1 MGSQSRNPNRK
12 PLTMKTALFASLIV
26 LATATSALADQID
39 QRQAR
44 DAQRIEEGRRSG
56 QLTAR
61 EFTQLK
67 SEQARIASIERAA
80 KADGVVTR
88 HEARMIADAQDAASR
103 HIYQEKHNGE
113 TVRAHRWYRRWW

>member
-1 MGSQSRNPNRK
+1 
-12 PLTMKTALFASLIV
+12 MKTALLSCALV
-26 LATATSALADQID
+26 VVAATGALADQID

-61 EFTQLK
+61 EYTQLK
-67 SEQARIASIERAA
+67 TEQARISAMERAA

-88 HEARMIADAQDAASR
+88 HEARAIADAQDAASR
-103 HIYQEKHNGE
+103 HIYQEKHDGE
-113 TVRAHRWYRRWW
+113 TARTHRWYRRWW